1 LPVLQQQFSLNPPA
15 CRPEIPPTLQLT
27 TIWGPSIFAECG
39 VKGSCKNN
47 FPSYPSQQEIRMSGH
62 TARILEHFEHI
73 NSFPRCSKDE
83 ARLGRYLQR
92 WAEERRLDTQCDPA
106 GNLVVRVP
114 AGPGYEG
121 APGVVLQGH
130 LDMVCEKTP
139 ESQHDFT
146 KDPIVS
152 HQEGDWLTA
161 AGTTLGADNGIAVA
175 YMMALA
181 DQASPDAHPDLE
193 LLFTVDEETGLNG
206 AKNLASDFIRGR
218 MLINLDSEDE
228 GVFTIGC
235 AGGVDTH
242 LTFEVQAE
250 PIPNDAVLYDIVV
263 GGLKGGHSGIDIHKH
278 RGNANKIL
286 ARTLAH
292 IRRQTYMG
300 LVTLSGGS
308 RKNAIPRDA
317 RAIVWVEASGRD
329 RVELAVRQMEA
340 TIRAELS
347 DSDRD
352 LFINATLAKDV
363 PADAQT
369 LWRHD
374 TDRAIDVLLALPH
387 GVADTSANMTG
398 LVETS
403 NNLATLE
410 LTDRRLCIVSSQR
423 STRMSRLDEITAKV
437 HAIGRLAGARAED
450 KEAYPAWQPV
460 MESQLLQKCQV
471 LYRRLYNKDPE
482 VQVIHAGLEC
492 AIIGDIY
499 PGMDMISLGPT
510 LRNAHSPDERLH
522 IPSVAKV
529 WDFLAALLAGMKS

>member
-1 LPVLQQQFSLNPPA
+1 
-15 CRPEIPPTLQLT
+15 
-27 TIWGPSIFAECG
+27 
-39 VKGSCKNN
+39 
-47 FPSYPSQQEIRMSGH
+47 MSGH
-62 TARILEHFEHI
+62 TARILEHFEQI

-83 ARLGRYLQR
+83 ARLGRYLQQ
-92 WAEERRLDTQCDPA
+92 WALDRHLDFQSDPA

-139 ESQHDFT
+139 ESRHDFT

-161 AGTTLGADNGIAVA
+161 AGTTLGADNGIAIA
-175 YMMALA
+175 YMMTLA
-181 DQASPDAHPDLE
+181 EGAPAAHPALE

-206 AKNLASDFIRGR
+206 AKDLAADFIHGR

-242 LTFEVQAE
+242 LTFDVQSE
-250 PIPNDAVLYDIVV
+250 PIPDDAVLFNIVV

-278 RGNANKIL
+278 RGNANKVL

-300 LVTLSGGS
+300 LVTLRGGS

-317 RAIVWVEASGRD
+317 QAVVWVEASETE
-329 RVELAVRQMEA
+329 RVGLAVQQMEA
-340 TIRAELS
+340 TIKAELS
-347 DSDRD
+347 DSDRE
-352 LFINATLAKDV
+352 LFINAHLATDV
-363 PADAQT
+363 PGDAQT

-423 STRMSRLDEITAKV
+423 STRMSRLDEITARI

-460 MESQLLQKCQV
+460 MESQLLQRCQL
-471 LYRRLYNKDPE
+471 LYRRLYNKEPV

-529 WDFLAALLAGMKS
+529 WDFLVALLAQMES